1 MKGIDFLKDQE
12 KLDEKSRFIIIA
24 ILLSLGIL
32 LLPPIIN
39 SSRLTSID
47 SGFESEEMEEEI
59 LSIEDEEEEILEEIL
74 DEEMLEELE
83 EEEDF
88 SEDEFNLGDS
98 LNDKLMDGNV
108 D

>member
-1 MKGIDFLKDQE
+1 MKDQE
-12 KLDEKSRFIIIA
+12 KLDEKSKFMVVA

-39 SSRLTSID
+39 TSKLTSID
-47 SGFESEEMEEEI
+47 SGFESEEVEEEI
-59 LSIEDEEEEILEEIL
+59 LSIEYEEDELSEDIL

-83 EEEDF
+83 EEDEEF
-88 SEDEFNLGDS
+88 SEDEFNIGDS
-98 LNDKLMDGNV
+98 LNDRLLDGNV